1 MKWNEAEM
9 VALVGRRAA
18 DWEGKLTYRWVW
30 FNSKQ
35 FILFLQN
42 RISSTLGVVHILR
55 NHGSLQMITVLH
67 RGGSSQM
74 ITILHRGGPPNDYSI
89 T

>member
-1 MKWNEAEM
+1 MIRNLQMKWNEAEM

-30 FNSKQ
+30 FNSKR

-42 RISSTLGVVHILR
+42 RISSQGYLF
-55 NHGSLQMITVLH
+55 VLFLSF
-67 RGGSSQM
+67 GGQLKIRS
-74 ITILHRGGPPNDYSI
+74 
-89 T
+89 

>member
-42 RISSTLGVVHILR
+42 RISSTFILR
-55 NHGSLQMITVLH
+55 EAVIYVLADFV
-67 RGGSSQM
+67 R
-74 ITILHRGGPPNDYSI
+74 
-89 T
+89 

>member
-35 FILFLQN
+35 F
-42 RISSTLGVVHILR
+42 SSSYKTESGAPLYLHENLGDECSWNNSTQATEGRR
-55 NHGSLQMITVLH
+55 NLC
-67 RGGSSQM
+67 
-74 ITILHRGGPPNDYSI
+74 
-89 T
+89 

>member
-42 RISSTLGVVHILR
+42 RISSTFILR
-55 NHGSLQMITVLH
+55 GCAHIT
-67 RGGSSQM
+67 
-74 ITILHRGGPPNDYSI
+74 
-89 T
+89 